1 MQDRADGAWQ
11 ADWNQPVPLSTK
23 LVMVLADL
31 EERKKLAFS
40 PSFSAA
46 EYVLYMESMYSCGTI
61 ASFSSSLWWPAVGC
75 EDAKMSFRNLD
86 DLCPSWW
93 EILAPLLLLG
103 AEGEMIA
110 ADWKHGIFPRKTSSR
125 PRYSVTSRDASM
137 AGGVTGR
144 CEETL
149 LLFFLFSRS
158 VGVGYGGQPESE
170 MVCASGSESCYFC
183 APLSHQKKCVLRSG
197 LHTRAETVGP
207 RETRPHGRS
216 VQGFPNNFMSQ
227 TSEQTHTIEVTNGPP
242 QDTDSRVRV
251 GKF

>member
-93 EILAPLLLLG
+93 EILAPLLRLG

-137 AGGVTGR
+137 AGGVSGR
-144 CEETL
+144 CEENL
-149 LLFFLFSRS
+149 LLFFFFFFPAQSELDTGGSRS
-158 VGVGYGGQPESE
+158 RRW
-170 MVCASGSESCYFC
+170 CARQGRRAATFALPCRTRRSAFC
-183 APLSHQKKCVLRSG
+183 ALDSTQERRLLGREKHAHMVAQC
-197 LHTRAETVGP
+197 RA
-207 RETRPHGRS
+207 
-216 VQGFPNNFMSQ
+216 SQ
-227 TSEQTHTIEVTNGPP
+227 TISCHRPP
-242 QDTDSRVRV
+242 SRRTL
-251 GKF
+251 